1 MDQPLV
7 KLLRRNRMDPR
18 AKWPETR
25 KSGRKRLRGIHQRS
39 IRDWRK
45 SKRGSTGCT
54 LQETAPRSSKDRIQ
68 IWLVHGREEVYP
80 AQAHVV
86 KINEK
91 LAQTKKKG
99 RVASAPTKNRRCI
112 TPNSTADSTS

>member
-1 MDQPLV
+1 MHQALV
-7 KLLRRNRMDPR
+7 KFIRSNRMNPR
-18 AKWPETR
+18 AQRLEPGERW
-25 KSGRKRLRGIHQRS
+25 RKRFRAIFSRG

-45 SKRGSTGCT
+45 SKRGSCGRT

-99 RVASAPTKNRRCI
+99 RVASAPTKNRSCI
-112 TPNSTADSTS
+112 TPNATADSTS